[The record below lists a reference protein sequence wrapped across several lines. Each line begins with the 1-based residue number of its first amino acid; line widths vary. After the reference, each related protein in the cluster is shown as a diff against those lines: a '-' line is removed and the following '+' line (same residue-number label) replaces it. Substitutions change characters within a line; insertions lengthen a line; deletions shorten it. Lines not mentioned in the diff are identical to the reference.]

1 MTHDYAK
8 RKKPPA
14 KKSKARKSQVP
25 AWVWLFTGVVTG
37 VFISFLMYLADLTP
51 ERVSGADD
59 TASAKTSSKKPHSTH
74 STTKFDFYTLLPER
88 EVIVP
93 DEPDAGAGAEP
104 EEEYVYML
112 QAGSFKSASDAD
124 RLRAR
129 LILKGMDVK
138 VEAVTVNGGDQWHRV
153 QVGPFH
159 DRSALSKARNDLISE
174 GIDTLLMKRKA
185 G

>member
-8 RKKPPA
+8 KKKPA
-14 KKSKARKSQVP
+14 ARKSKARKSQVP

-37 VFISFLMYLADLTP
+37 VFISFLTFLADLTP
-51 ERVSGADD
+51 DKAG
-59 TASAKTSSKKPHSTH
+59 ASASKPATSKKADKPKSTTT
-74 STTKFDFYTLLPER
+74 TTKFDFYTLLPER

-93 DEPDAGAGAEP
+93 DEPKATSAEP
-104 EEEYVYML
+104 EEEIVYML
-112 QAGSFKSASDAD
+112 QAGSFKSAEDAD
-124 RLRAR
+124 RLRAK

-159 DRSALSKARNDLISE
+159 DRSSLSKARSDLISE